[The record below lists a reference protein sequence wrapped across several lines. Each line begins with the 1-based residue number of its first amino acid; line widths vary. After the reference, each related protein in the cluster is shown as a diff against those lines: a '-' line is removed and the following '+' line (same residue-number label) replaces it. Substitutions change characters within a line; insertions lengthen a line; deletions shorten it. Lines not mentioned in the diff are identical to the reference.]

1 MRNLS
6 KLICRE
12 ILKDVILDTLINKNL
27 KINDTTRWELD
38 NNTRNNIYLKH
49 FPILNNINRNMPF
62 QEKEIFFQNMKHF
75 KSNFVNM
82 KHS

>member
-38 NNTRNNIYLKH
+38 NNTRNNI
-49 FPILNNINRNMPF
+49 
-62 QEKEIFFQNMKHF
+62 F
-75 KSNFVNM
+75 KAFSNF
-82 KHS
+82 K